1 MEQDT
6 PPSAGFYHFLGWL
19 ENNKQRVAIGALV
32 LLAVGTVIGFLVW
45 RSHQK
50 QIHAEQALSAVRMP
64 FGPSQLPEP
73 GTAEAL
79 LKVAADYPDT
89 LAAAKAT
96 LRAGTVYFDQG
107 NYPKAQEQFEK
118 YLRAHGETPWVPQA
132 VYGIAASIEAQGKT
146 AEAITKYTN
155 FLATYPSDPAADQ
168 ARLTLARLYEQTQQ
182 PALALDVLNKLV
194 SNQAGGFSPSASEA
208 QDKIRELYAK
218 HPALAPSNPPPFAP
232 SPNMLTNF
240 VRPTNMAQLTNA
252 VRQTNTLLKI
262 TNVPSATAPNPAP
275 INVTP

>member
-1 MEQDT
+1 
-6 PPSAGFYHFLGWL
+6 
-19 ENNKQRVAIGALV
+19 
-32 LLAVGTVIGFLVW
+32 
-45 RSHQK
+45 
-50 QIHAEQALSAVRMP
+50 MP

-79 LKVAADYPDT
+79 LKVAADYPGT
-89 LAAAKAT
+89 LAAAKAI

-107 NYPKAQEQFEK
+107 NYPKAQEQFER

-132 VYGIAASIEAQGKT
+132 VYGIAASIEAQGKA
-146 AEAITKYTN
+146 AEAITKYTS
-155 FLATYPSDPAADQ
+155 FLASYPNDPAADQ
-168 ARLTLARLYEQTQQ
+168 ARLALARLYEQTQQ
-182 PALALDVLNKLV
+182 PVLALDILNKIV
-194 SNQAGGFSPSASEA
+194 NQAGGFSPGASEA

-218 HPALAPSNPPPFAP
+218 HPALAPSNPSPFTP

-262 TNVPSATAPNPAP
+262 TNVPTATAPNPAP

>member
-19 ENNKQRVAIGALV
+19 ENNKQRVAIGILAL
-32 LLAVGTVIGFLVW
+32 LLVGTVIGFLVW

-50 QIHAEQALSAVRMP
+50 QVDAEHALSSVRMP
-64 FGPSQLPEP
+64 IGPSQLPQP

-79 LKVAADYPDT
+79 LKVATDYPDT

-96 LRAGTVYFDQG
+96 LRAGTVYFDQA

-118 YLRAHGETPWVPQA
+118 FLRAHGETPWVPQA

-155 FLATYPSDPAADQ
+155 FLATYPNDPASDQ
-168 ARLTLARLYEQTQQ
+168 ARLTLARLYEQAQQ
-182 PALALDVLNKLV
+182 PALALDLLNKLV
-194 SNQAGGFSPSASEA
+194 SNQPGGFSPSASEA
-208 QDKIRELYAK
+208 QEKIRELYAK
-218 HPALAPSNPPPFAP
+218 HPALAPSNPPPFTP
-232 SPNMLTNF
+232 TPNILTNF
-240 VRPTNMAQLTNA
+240 VRSTNMAQLTNA

-262 TNVPSATAPNPAP
+262 TNVPTATLPNPAP
-275 INVTP
+275 TNPAK